1 MSTSFHPALIQAL
14 SQLEQVDKV
23 LESLGISDPV
33 KQYKVLKAIDS
44 RVKHHEFVNGQHDAC
59 LAILEADLKKKKKAR
74 EEATAEREKQ
84 LLE

>member
-1 MSTSFHPALIQAL
+1 MDRGSIMENLLVMEKIHDM
-14 SQLEQVDKV
+14 QLERDEMMEKV
-23 LESLGISDPV
+23 ANMN
-33 KQYKVLKAIDS
+33 KVLKAIDS
-44 RVKHHEFVNGQHDAC
+44 RVKHHEFVNRQLDAC